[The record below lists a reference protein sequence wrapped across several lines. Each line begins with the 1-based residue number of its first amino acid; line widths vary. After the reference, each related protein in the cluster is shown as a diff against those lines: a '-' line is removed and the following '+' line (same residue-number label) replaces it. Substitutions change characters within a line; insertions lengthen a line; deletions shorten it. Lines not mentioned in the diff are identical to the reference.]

1 MCAARAILT
10 CRRADEALADSFQN
24 VLLGLDW
31 AVIWRCCASQAV
43 AISFLQCGGVCVIML
58 LAASAG
64 CEGMIGYVWMMRLKE
79 CQDKMIVVTDFTVV
93 SLLWMTGVRRCF
105 NPND

>member
-1 MCAARAILT
+1 
-10 CRRADEALADSFQN
+10 
-24 VLLGLDW
+24 
-31 AVIWRCCASQAV
+31 
-43 AISFLQCGGVCVIML
+43 ML

-64 CEGMIGYVWMMRLKE
+64 CEGMIGYIWMMRLKE